1 MPEHSCVLIAKFV
14 GVRLELHHHH
24 LLVHNPAAV
33 LRCAWTDTASA
44 ANLLF
49 ELLLYLFLL
58 GQAKRA
64 SPSLKGKLKSRLLYC
79 LLGLV
84 LILCI
89 SSDYRVCNDLF
100 PTTHLLNR
108 LMMALGACGWQRGR
122 DCPSTRESPY
132 HQARGRE
139 VLRILRGMLCVLAPC
154 LLRG

>member
-1 MPEHSCVLIAKFV
+1 MPEHSCVLISQFV

-24 LLVHNPAAV
+24 LFVHNTAAV

-44 ANLLF
+44 TNLLF
-49 ELLLYLFLL
+49 ELLFYLLLL

-64 SPSLKGKLKSRLLYC
+64 SPALERKLKSRLLYC

-122 DCPSTRESPY
+122 DSPSTREPSH

-139 VLRILRGMLCVLAPC
+139 VLRILRVMLCVFAPC
-154 LLRG
+154 LLRW